1 MHNNLLGIQNI
12 NEKHQG
18 KRPFG
23 ELGME
28 RWKILKWILE
38 KVYEG
43 GNWIELAE
51 NTLHWRTLINPVMNL
66 RISKSKAFIDR

>member
-1 MHNNLLGIQNI
+1 MQFTAFFDMAFCVMDPITFVFI
-12 NEKHQG
+12 
-18 KRPFG
+18 R
-23 ELGME
+23 
-28 RWKILKWILE
+28 RI
-38 KVYEG
+38 VYEG

>member
-43 GNWIELAE
+43 GNWIKLDQDRI
-51 NTLHWRTLINPVMNL
+51 LWRA
-66 RISKSKAFIDR
+66 SGSFKAGDLLTKRLSASQ